1 MHGSYSRLA
10 VRTGTPMLSSK
21 TTLPHLPNGEPD
33 IDAWLAGAP
42 QFSTTIRQRA
52 VAAFDL
58 ITDTKSRQQGVLV
71 VELLLELK
79 TDITTLMAGMTIFSV
94 QNGTVDIGELPK
106 DAAGL
111 VAAVLRL
118 AATNVLSF
126 SNSAVLASESKSQT
140 DNVRSMLIALI
151 DDPRVAVIKLA
162 ERVVALRDAKH
173 SDDERRWVIAREAM
187 EFYAP
192 LAGRLGIWH
201 LKWNLEDLAFSVV
214 HPIEYREIAAKL
226 DARRDQRERLVEA
239 IRQDLEFHLS
249 AVNINAKV
257 QGRAKHIYSIW
268 RKMSHKSIDFS
279 EVRDVQAVR
288 VLVNN
293 VEECYLA
300 LGVVHTSWPPI
311 PGEMDDYVA
320 TPKENGYRSIHTAV
334 IGPRGITLEVQ
345 IRTHE
350 MHEESE
356 LGVCAHWAYKD
367 DGDGAGVQ
375 SGLQTSKA
383 EWLRTILEWHD
394 DIGTVANGGYIDQD
408 RIFVTTPGGH
418 VLDMSPNA
426 TPVDFA
432 YRVHT
437 EIGHR
442 CRGARVDGRQVP
454 LNRRLATGES
464 VEIQTG
470 DTEAPRREWLNPA
483 LGYVN
488 TARARS
494 KIQSWFRNQLAESN
508 VSAGRA
514 LLQDTLARLDLTH
527 DFAKLATLAGYKT
540 ENDLLVAV
548 GIGERLVI
556 DLVKLLSPA
565 NSEGGSGALLAEP
578 SAGPGKFHGLVVRG
592 NDREGLL
599 RDIMAAVAD
608 RSISVVA
615 ADARAD
621 VAGGTATITM
631 ELHISEIARLARAI
645 DDIRRIPDVVD
656 VRRKRGSEGTG

>member
-1 MHGSYSRLA
+1 M
-10 VRTGTPMLSSK
+10 PSSK
-21 TTLPHLPNGEPD
+21 PNLPHLPNGEPD
-33 IDAWLAGAP
+33 IDAWLADAP
-42 QFSTTIRQRA
+42 QFSATTRQRA
-52 VAAFDL
+52 VATFDL
-58 ITDTKSRQQGVLV
+58 ITDRKSREQGVLV

-79 TDITTLMAGMTIFSV
+79 MDITTLMAGMTVFSV
-94 QNGTVDIGELPK
+94 QNGTVDIGELAK

-111 VAAVLRL
+111 VAAVRRL

-162 ERVVALRDAKH
+162 ERVVALRDARRG
-173 SDDERRWVIAREAM
+173 DDERRWVIAREAM

-201 LKWNLEDLAFSVV
+201 LKWNLEDLAFSIL
-214 HPIEYREIAAKL
+214 HPNEYREIAAKL
-226 DARRDQRERLVEA
+226 DGRRDARERQVEA
-239 IRQDLEFHLS
+239 IRQDLEFRLS
-249 AVNINAKV
+249 AVNINAEV

-293 VEECYLA
+293 VEECYRA

-334 IGPRGITLEVQ
+334 IGPRGVTLEVQ

-367 DGDGAGVQ
+367 DADGAGLH
-375 SGLQTSKA
+375 SGLQTGKA

-394 DIGTVANGGYIDQD
+394 DIGTVANGGHIDQD

-488 TARARS
+488 TARAHS

-514 LLQDTLARLDLTH
+514 LLEETLARLDLPQ
-527 DFAKLATLAGYKT
+527 DFAQLATVAGYKT

-565 NSEGGSGALLAEP
+565 NSEDGSGTLLDEP
-578 SAGPGKFHGLVVRG
+578 SAGPGKFLGLVVRG

-599 RDIMAAVAD
+599 RDIMTAVAD

-631 ELHISEIARLARAI
+631 ELHISEIARLAQAI
-645 DDIRRIPDVVD
+645 DDIRRIPDVLD
-656 VRRKRGSEGTG
+656 VHRNRGSEGIG